1 MSSIWVIFVQFFICQ
16 ILMGG
21 FGWSIRPGVGKT
33 TVIREIARVLA
44 DEVHKR
50 VVSCIVQSD
59 LNVFWWSRD
68 CSVQQYDPF

>member
-1 MSSIWVIFVQFFICQ
+1 VSSIWVSLVQFFICQ
-16 ILMGG
+16 ILMGDY
-21 FGWSIRPGVGKT
+21 GWSVRPGVGKT

-44 DEVHKR
+44 DEVRKR

-59 LNVFWWSRD
+59 PSVFCWSRD

>member
-1 MSSIWVIFVQFFICQ
+1 MSSIRVIFVQFFICQ

-21 FGWSIRPGVGKT
+21 YGWSVRPGVGKT

-44 DEVHKR
+44 DEVRKR

-59 LNVFWWSRD
+59 SSVFRWSRH

>member
-1 MSSIWVIFVQFFICQ
+1 
-16 ILMGG
+16 MGG